1 MRLHPITKLQH
12 EHGNIWRVQAAI
24 RNQLDLLE
32 HGGVADAV
40 LLANAFYYMRKFPS
54 VVHHPKENLVFDR
67 LVKMG
72 APVQDLVKRLHAQHV
87 ELYVLE
93 EMLIELALQLP
104 AGRSECRNRMLLLG
118 RQYLATQAEHMQ
130 TEEQTVFPRARRRFR
145 SRDWKAIREQ
155 AREIEDPMFDGQ
167 ATERFQYLYDYMMR
181 EVGDDEL
188 AAARAA
194 AVPGRKPKSAPAA
207 QARK

>member
-93 EMLIELALQLP
+93 EMLVELALQLP

-130 TEEQTVFPRARRRFR
+130 TEEQTVFPQARRRFR

-181 EVGDDEL
+181 EVDDEQST
-188 AAARAA
+188 AAHAA
-194 AVPGRKPKSAPAA
+194 AVPGRKPKSTPAA
-207 QARK
+207 PGHK